1 MVWCFGYRGQLII
14 TTGQLPYPVLKNGTV
29 KVPFLFSICL
39 LRAINLLN
47 NAGNRL
53 SLGIPKA
60 VSVFPA
66 EQGGKTLKSQNS
78 FFWGLCAKWCFSIII
93 WSPGSQF
100 IIINTIFDREHDAAT
115 FSLYRQSK
123 YQLIE
128 RFNTIIVTRNCHF
141 FFFQNKSVPH
151 GRGPFFC
158 VHYLD
163 WPLKLLVCA
172 RNRLSLG
179 GRPLKNLDTEVK
191 NRLFFPTYCHY

>member
-1 MVWCFGYRGQLII
+1 MAVILGTKSCLTLMENPKCVIYVVHRYRGQLII

-29 KVPFLFSICL
+29 KALFLFSICL

-141 FFFQNKSVPH
+141 FWCKRIFKINQYHTVEGRFFVFIILI
-151 GRGPFFC
+151 GP
-158 VHYLD
+158 
-163 WPLKLLVCA
+163 
-172 RNRLSLG
+172 
-179 GRPLKNLDTEVK
+179 
-191 NRLFFPTYCHY
+191 

>member
-1 MVWCFGYRGQLII
+1 MFAPIPLVGFCRILIDGWRLLLDACRSCRRLLQRLLR
-14 TTGQLPYPVLKNGTV
+14 TCVQGAAYNNNRSTPQPRAQKRHGKS
-29 KVPFLFSICL
+29 PFLFSICL

-141 FFFQNKSVPH
+141 FWCKRIFKINQYHTVEGRFFVFIILI
-151 GRGPFFC
+151 GP
-158 VHYLD
+158 
-163 WPLKLLVCA
+163 
-172 RNRLSLG
+172 
-179 GRPLKNLDTEVK
+179 
-191 NRLFFPTYCHY
+191 